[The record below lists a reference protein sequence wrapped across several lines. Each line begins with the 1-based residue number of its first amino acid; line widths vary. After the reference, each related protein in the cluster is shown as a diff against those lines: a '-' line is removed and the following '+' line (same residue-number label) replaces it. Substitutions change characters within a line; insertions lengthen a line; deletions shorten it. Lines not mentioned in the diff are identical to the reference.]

1 MNKTKLFFTT
11 LLAGLVLQQPVFT
24 QPAASMAET
33 NSALYGAMISNAM
46 RFSTGSDEPPRPV
59 VTTVV
64 TNESVATT
72 AVSASN
78 ETPSTATFS
87 NEPSVDAVVSDDE
100 KKIVAAAAAIS
111 NATVAPAASNPPAV
125 SIVTTKTVAITA
137 SNEPTPAPSASNVT
151 VASNPPVNTSAT
163 TTVSNVPY
171 SGAAVSNVTAAPAAS
186 NPPTVAI
193 VVTKTITTTAT
204 NVTVVSKQP
213 VNASAT
219 TTVSN
224 VPYSG
229 ATGSNVTAASSGNN
243 ETADADAEA
252 TNSTLSTNA
261 DNSPTGAST
270 TDANVVV
277 ENTIRFQDIPITSV
291 IENLARQA
299 GINYLLDPK
308 IGYGQVDPATGQTK
322 AEPSLSIRWENIT
335 PEQAL
340 IALLDNYGLQLVVD
354 PKTKIAKV
362 TIKDPAAPPPLVT
375 HVYQLAY
382 ASVTNME
389 GNVSTALTDKRS
401 KVVSD
406 SRTSQLIVVATD
418 PEQTDVDALIKKLD
432 KPTRQVLIETR
443 FIEISSNPTTQ
454 KGVDWTGTLQSQN
467 ITFGNGTFS
476 QVANQ
481 AVTTAYQSPGA
492 STTVTLPGG
501 RTITSAPTT
510 SQTVSGNNTVN
521 TTATSGS
528 SVAYNTAGGFNP
540 AAGFLTANGLN
551 VVLSFL
557 NSSSDAQVVSTP
569 RIVTL
574 DNEQATIA
582 VTRAFP
588 IFQTTAGTQG
598 SPGGSSITY
607 SNVGIVLQV
616 TPHISANDYIWMKV
630 NPSISTFYATVTK
643 TVGGFINQADEFD
656 SRNID
661 TQVLIPNANTLVMGG
676 MVKDNPNATYTKVPL
691 LGDIPVFGW
700 AFRSE
705 NKSIDKQNLL
715 IFITPTI
722 IKDTDFQ
729 PTVTQFMQSRPIKEQ
744 EPLDPNSAWD
754 SGKPHD
760 WSDPKNTDPTQVIIN
775 QKTTE

>member
-1 MNKTKLFFTT
+1 M
-11 LLAGLVLQQPVFT
+11 
-24 QPAASMAET
+24 
-33 NSALYGAMISNAM
+33 
-46 RFSTGSDEPPRPV
+46 V
-59 VTTVV
+59 VTTTV
-64 TNESVATT
+64 
-72 AVSASN
+72 
-78 ETPSTATFS
+78 S
-87 NEPSVDAVVSDDE
+87 NEPST
-100 KKIVAAAAAIS
+100 AAA
-111 NATVAPAASNPPAV
+111 V
-125 SIVTTKTVAITA
+125 
-137 SNEPTPAPSASNVT
+137 SNVT
-151 VASNPPVNTSAT
+151 VASADSNETGWADT
-163 TTVSNVPY
+163 T
-171 SGAAVSNVTAAPAAS
+171 NVTSSDTDTNNPPAAS
-186 NPPTVAI
+186 TD
-193 VVTKTITTTAT
+193 T
-204 NVTVVSKQP
+204 NVI
-213 VNASAT
+213 
-219 TTVSN
+219 
-224 VPYSG
+224 
-229 ATGSNVTAASSGNN
+229 
-243 ETADADAEA
+243 
-252 TNSTLSTNA
+252 
-261 DNSPTGAST
+261 
-270 TDANVVV
+270 V

-299 GINYLLDPK
+299 GINYLLDPR

-322 AEPSLSIRWENIT
+322 AEPSLSLRWENIT

-340 IALLDNYGLQLVVD
+340 VAVLDNYGLQLVVD

-375 HVYQLAY
+375 RVYQLAY
-382 ASVTNME
+382 ASVTIME
-389 GNVSTALTDKRS
+389 GNVTTALTDKRS
-401 KVVSD
+401 RVVSD

-418 PEQTDVDALIKKLD
+418 PEQTDVAALIQKLD

-443 FIEISSNPTTQ
+443 FIEISSNPTTT
-454 KGVDWTGTLQSQN
+454 KGVDWTGTLQAQAV
-467 ITFGNGTFS
+467 TFGNGTYS
-476 QVANQ
+476 QVAN
-481 AVTTAYQSPGA
+481 AVTTAALTPA
-492 STTVTLPGG
+492 T
-501 RTITSAPTT
+501 TT
-510 SQTVSGNNTVN
+510 STLIPGTGRSIPITTPAGQTVSGNNTL
-521 TTATSGS
+521 TTVANSGS
-528 SVAYNTAGGFNP
+528 AVAYSTTGGFNP

-557 NSSSDAQVVSTP
+557 NTSSDAQVVSTP

-643 TVGGFINQADEFD
+643 TVAGEVNQADEFD

-676 MVKDNPNATYTKVPL
+676 MVKDNPNSTYTKVPI
-691 LGDIPVFGW
+691 LGDIPVLGY

-705 NKSIDKQNLL
+705 NKSMDKQNLL

-722 IKDTDFQ
+722 IKDSDFQ
-729 PTVTQFMQSRPIKEQ
+729 PTTTTFMNSRPIKEQ